1 MTNAKIIGNGKF
13 NRLVEKAAE
22 NMWQLDNF
30 ILNLPADKERYM
42 RKVVQGGLD
51 KLALLE
57 ESKA

>member
-30 ILNLPADKERYM
+30 ILNLPADKERCM